1 MGEMRKRGG
10 RQGGFTL
17 VEMLVV
23 VAIIAIL
30 AGILVPTVN
39 GGLKSAKK
47 RRAEVE
53 CQNIETAVR
62 QFQSDFRYMPWG
74 NYNDKKKMGDDQWA
88 EESGNQ
94 KKVMSFLQG
103 SNVLQ
108 KIYLEIPDSG
118 KGDGVFYDPWGKPYV
133 IGMDRNGDGQLKWNG
148 KTYKLAVMV
157 YSYGPDGQEKTKDD
171 ILSFDKDSGE

>member
-1 MGEMRKRGG
+1 MKTRAG
-10 RQGGFTL
+10 RNGRTGGFTL

-30 AGILVPTVN
+30 AGILVPAVN

-53 CQNIETAVR
+53 CQSIETAVR
-62 QFQSDFRYMPWG
+62 QFHSDFRYMPWG
-74 NYNDKKKMGDDQWA
+74 KYDEKKKMGNDQWA
-88 EESGNQ
+88 EDTANQ
-94 KKVMSFLQG
+94 KNVMSFLQG

-108 KIYLEIPDSG
+108 KAYLEIPDSG
-118 KGDGVFYDPWGKPYV
+118 KGDGVFYDPWGNPYV
-133 IGMDRNGDGQLKWNG
+133 VGMDRNGDGQLKWNG

-157 YSYGPDGQEKTKDD
+157 YSYGPDGKDGTTDD
-171 ILSFDKDSGE
+171 ILSFDKNSGE

>member
-1 MGEMRKRGG
+1 MEARER
-10 RQGGFTL
+10 GGFTL

-30 AGILVPTVN
+30 ASILVPSVN
-39 GGLKSAKK
+39 SGLKSAKK

-53 CQNIETAVR
+53 CQSIETAVR

-74 NYNDKKKMGDDQWA
+74 AYNEKKKMGEDKWA
-88 EESGNQ
+88 EDAANQ
-94 KKVMSFLQG
+94 KNVMSFLQG

-108 KIYLEIPDSG
+108 KAYLEVPDSG
-118 KGDGVFYDPWGKPYV
+118 KDDGVFYDPWGQPYV

-157 YSYGPDGQEKTKDD
+157 YSYGPDGKDGTKDD
-171 ILSFDKDSGE
+171 ILSFEASSGE